1 MASINQGFLGRPLR
15 GRFSTVL
22 LRRYLTM
29 MLCTVDF
36 GMCSSCPIDPSDLP
50 SFQRSTTRWRCRTLC
65 SLVFRQSGASVGAQR
80 WQTVDTG
87 GAASGLAAAARSEW
101 VEQYQSSKYI
111 YQWARGRHEAFR
123 IKKLHVQEASWYP
136 NNFNSQIFISTPW
149 TQQILVCCPWLAY
162 YVWVFVCMIL
172 NQKTTDIKMT
182 DYVKLKTNM
191 LHVCAL
197 WT

>member
-1 MASINQGFLGRPLR
+1 MCVFLHSIYSISQGFLGRPLR

-80 WQTVDTG
+80 LQTVDTD
-87 GAASGLAAAARSEW
+87 GAASGLAAAASSEW
-101 VEQYQSSKYI
+101 VEQYQSSKYSQI
-111 YQWARGRHEAFR
+111 HQQPIRGRRKAR
-123 IKKLHVQEASWYP
+123 LYNKKKCKYKSDGC
-136 NNFNSQIFISTPW
+136 FISIKSNSVDSSVEFLFDVLW
-149 TQQILVCCPWLAY
+149 QNIRRKKNDWLNL
-162 YVWVFVCMIL
+162 FFFFL
-172 NQKTTDIKMT
+172 
-182 DYVKLKTNM
+182 LR
-191 LHVCAL
+191 
-197 WT
+197 

>member
-1 MASINQGFLGRPLR
+1 MLIQFSLFILSPSECVFLSMTSISQGFLGRPLR

-87 GAASGLAAAARSEW
+87 GAASGLAAAASSE
-101 VEQYQSSKYI
+101 
-111 YQWARGRHEAFR
+111 
-123 IKKLHVQEASWYP
+123 
-136 NNFNSQIFISTPW
+136 
-149 TQQILVCCPWLAY
+149 
-162 YVWVFVCMIL
+162 
-172 NQKTTDIKMT
+172 
-182 DYVKLKTNM
+182 
-191 LHVCAL
+191 
-197 WT
+197 